1 MVLDYTCDIYSVMYK
16 CSYKAERK
24 KVIMTNSERRDRGM
38 AYISDDGVMEEQKV
52 CRRILQELNTVDRAD
67 FSKISQLVKKLLGK
81 SEGAFI
87 NPPFYCDYGTHIEVG
102 KNFFANYNCTI
113 LDVATVKI
121 GDNCQ
126 MAPNVA
132 IYTAGHPLHPVARN
146 SAYEYGIPV
155 EIGDNCWIGGNTV
168 ILPGVHIGDN
178 CVIGAGSVVTKD
190 IPDWSV
196 AAGNPC
202 KVIRK
207 ITEED
212 KKFYFRDQEFDP
224 EAWEVISKL

>member
-1 MVLDYTCDIYSVMYK
+1 
-16 CSYKAERK
+16 
-24 KVIMTNSERRDRGM
+24 MTNSERRDRGM

-67 FSKISQLVKKLLGK
+67 FSEISRLVKELLGK

-87 NPPFYCDYGTHIEVG
+87 NPPFYCDYGKHIEVG

-132 IYTAGHPLHPVARN
+132 IYTAGHPVHPVSRN

-190 IPDWSV
+190 IPDWSI

-212 KKFYFRDQEFDP
+212 KKYYCRDQEFDP
-224 EAWEVISKL
+224 EAWEVIGKL

>member
-146 SAYEYGIPV
+146 SAYEFGIPV